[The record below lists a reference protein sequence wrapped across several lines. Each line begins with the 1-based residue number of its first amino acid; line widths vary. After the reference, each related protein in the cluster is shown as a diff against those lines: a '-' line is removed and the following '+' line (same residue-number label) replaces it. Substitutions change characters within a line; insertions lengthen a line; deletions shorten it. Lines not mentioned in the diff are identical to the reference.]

1 MEVKVLKELEFPT
14 LTASEIEVRV
24 DRVWAGGCSLL
35 IHKNA
40 RIDMELLDNYVGP
53 ANWQRKQIPTA
64 TADGRIHMV
73 CSVGIYDQEKKEWI
87 WKSDVGSESSWARE
101 KGQASDSFKRACT
114 NWGIGRELYSAPDI
128 VVSALRDD
136 KGNTETVVNI
146 EELTDQPGTYI
157 TRDQFEVTQLLYDE
171 KKHIIAIAIKNI
183 TTDKMAF
190 VRDLR
195 DDASKKK
202 EREEK
207 AAAKEN
213 IATPVLSGSKKTS
226 PEITPDSI
234 KAMMKD
240 MMQDMMKD
248 MLKDMMQ
255 ELLPELTGKTAKKT
269 TVAKSKKA
277 LSATP
282 EKTEND
288 NNNINTAQK
297 SINSFSS
304 VQEVANVGNTQDESS
319 IEKVEHTAEPKN
331 HLPTSTTL
339 PPQETISTTSTPDIR
354 SIKVDVGTKF
364 VKEGRTLGDLKATE
378 LRWVY
383 GQTKSPEVK
392 KACLMIASSDDY
404 IKNVFIEGGIPVK

>member
-1 MEVKVLKELEFPT
+1 MEEKVSKKLEFPT

-24 DRVWAGGCSLL
+24 DRVWKDGCSLL

-40 RIDMELLDNYVGP
+40 RIDMELLDTHVGP

-73 CSVGIYDQEKKEWI
+73 CSVGIYDEQKSEWI

-128 VVSALRDD
+128 VVSALRE
-136 KGNTETVVNI
+136 KEGNTETIVNI
-146 EELTDQPGTYI
+146 EEVTDQPGVYI

-171 KKHIIAIAIKNI
+171 KKHICALAIKNV
-183 TTDKMAF
+183 TTGKMAF
-190 VRDLR
+190 VRDFR
-195 DDASKKK
+195 DDATKKK

-213 IATPVLSGSKKTS
+213 VASPVLTPPATL
-226 PEITPDSI
+226 PEITVESM
-234 KAMMKD
+234 KKMMKD
-240 MMQDMMKD
+240 MMQDMMQDMIKD
-248 MLKDMMQ
+248 IMQ
-255 ELLPELTGKTAKKT
+255 ELVPAQTETKT
-269 TVAKSKKA
+269 TIRSKKA
-277 LSATP
+277 SSATSK
-282 EKTEND
+282 KTEND

-304 VQEVANVGNTQDESS
+304 APEVDNVGNSKDESFV
-319 IEKVEHTAEPKN
+319 EKVENTETPKDDVSTSAT
-331 HLPTSTTL
+331 LTPQESSSTTG
-339 PPQETISTTSTPDIR
+339 TSDIR

-364 VKEGRTLGDLKATE
+364 VREERTLGDLKATE

>member
-1 MEVKVLKELEFPT
+1 MEEKVSKKLEFPT

-24 DRVWAGGCSLL
+24 DRVWKDGCSLL

-40 RIDMELLDNYVGP
+40 RIDMELLDTHVGP

-73 CSVGIYDQEKKEWI
+73 CSVGIYDDQKSEWI

-128 VVSALRDD
+128 VVSALRE
-136 KGNTETVVNI
+136 KEGNTETIVNI
-146 EELTDQPGTYI
+146 EEVTDQPGVYI

-171 KKHIIAIAIKNI
+171 KKHICALAIKNV
-183 TTDKMAF
+183 TTGKMAF
-190 VRDLR
+190 VRDFR
-195 DDASKKK
+195 DDATKKK

-213 IATPVLSGSKKTS
+213 VASPVLTPPATL
-226 PEITPDSI
+226 PEITVESM
-234 KAMMKD
+234 KKMMKD
-240 MMQDMMKD
+240 MMQDMMQDMIKD
-248 MLKDMMQ
+248 IMQ
-255 ELLPELTGKTAKKT
+255 ELVPAQTETTETKT
-269 TVAKSKKA
+269 TIRSKKA
-277 LSATP
+277 SSATSK
-282 EKTEND
+282 KTEND

-304 VQEVANVGNTQDESS
+304 APEVDNVGNTKDESFV
-319 IEKVEHTAEPKN
+319 EKVENTETPKDEVSTSAT
-331 HLPTSTTL
+331 LTPQESSSTTG
-339 PPQETISTTSTPDIR
+339 TSDIR

-364 VKEGRTLGDLKATE
+364 VRDGRTLGDLKATE